1 MATAFWKVKEHGGL
15 ESGLLS
21 PQSVVLTAALGPL
34 LQFVLGKSLSP
45 GLRLLPSAS
54 SDSQPAS
61 PPVAASVSLS
71 QS

>member
-1 MATAFWKVKEHGGL
+1 MATAFWKVKGHGGL

-21 PQSVVLTAALGPL
+21 PPSVVLTAALGPL
-34 LQFVLGKSLSP
+34 LHFVLGKSLSP
-45 GLRLLPSAS
+45 GLRLLPSGS